1 MKNENYYAMKKLV
14 YIFAF
19 FAMFLVVNTAKAQS
33 NLPASA
39 GKVILVKVDP
49 STMAEARGKINSVL
63 TDGKLNG
70 YLKAEQSYIVTIPDN
85 AAQIQTAKDQLLT
98 VYPTAQLSVISVDA
112 ANLLIAAQRNANNP
126 AHE

>member
-1 MKNENYYAMKKLV
+1 MKKLV

-33 NLPASA
+33 NLPATV

-85 AAQIQTAKDQLLT
+85 AAQIQAAKDQVLT
-98 VYPTAQLSVISVDA
+98 VYPAAQLTVVTVDE
-112 ANLLIAAQRNANNP
+112 ANVLITAQRNANYP
-126 AHE
+126 GHE